1 MYCNSRFEDL
11 VWSVSPKA
19 DGYRSTMA
27 LVQDIAGK
35 DVGLLPW

>member
-1 MYCNSRFEDL
+1 MYCNSRFKDL
-11 VWSVSPKA
+11 IGSVSPKA
-19 DGYRSTMA
+19 DGYRPNMA